1 MKEYQLHGL
10 RALAQSPKG
19 TVPAFLQAPATQG
32 AWRFHH
38 ALEDYGPTPLVRLNG
53 LAEELGLGGVFVKDE
68 SHRFGLNAFKGLGGI
83 YALSRAVA
91 RELGLPAE
99 VTLEELQAPSVQKE
113 VRNMVFVTTTD
124 GNHGRGVAWAA
135 RKLGCEAVIHMD
147 PLVDDDGATAAVR
160 DQVAALVKCIDPAI
174 VDAGAVEARVLP
186 LGYDDAVRYAA
197 QQAQEKGW
205 TLIQD
210 TSWPGYEEIP
220 TWIVQGYTTLARE
233 AADQLAEAGVDRPT
247 HVFLQAGV
255 GAMAGGVLGY
265 LADRYGAQAPVFA
278 VVEPEN
284 VAGIY
289 ASAQAGDGQPH
300 PAQGPGETIMA
311 GLNCAEP
318 CTLTWPVLRDLA
330 SWYIACPDQVAERG
344 MRRLGRPAAGDP
356 AVISGESGG
365 VTMGLLALLM
375 TAPDLAPL
383 RRDMGLNRQSVVLL
397 ISTEGDTDPVHYQKV
412 MTHD

>member
-135 RKLGCEAVIHMD
+135 RKLGCEAHVY
-147 PLVDDDGATAAVR
+147 L
-160 DQVAALVKCIDPAI
+160 PAGS
-174 VDAGAVEARVLP
+174 APAR
-186 LGYDDAVRYAA
+186 
-197 QQAQEKGW
+197 
-205 TLIQD
+205 
-210 TSWPGYEEIP
+210 
-220 TWIVQGYTTLARE
+220 
-233 AADQLAEAGVDRPT
+233 
-247 HVFLQAGV
+247 
-255 GAMAGGVLGY
+255 
-265 LADRYGAQAPVFA
+265 AQAT
-278 VVEPEN
+278 
-284 VAGIY
+284 GRRRGGGTGS
-289 ASAQAGDGQPH
+289 AS
-300 PAQGPGETIMA
+300 
-311 GLNCAEP
+311 GL
-318 CTLTWPVLRDLA
+318 
-330 SWYIACPDQVAERG
+330 
-344 MRRLGRPAAGDP
+344 
-356 AVISGESGG
+356 
-365 VTMGLLALLM
+365 
-375 TAPDLAPL
+375 
-383 RRDMGLNRQSVVLL
+383 
-397 ISTEGDTDPVHYQKV
+397 
-412 MTHD
+412 

>member
-1 MKEYQLHGL
+1 MKDYQLHGL

-135 RKLGCEAVIHMD
+135 RKLGCEAHVY
-147 PLVDDDGATAAVR
+147 L
-160 DQVAALVKCIDPAI
+160 PAGSAPARAQAI
-174 VDAGAVEARVLP
+174 LDAGAVEARVLP

-365 VTMGLLALLM
+365 VTMGLLDLLM

>member
-135 RKLGCEAVIHMD
+135 RKLGCEAHVY
-147 PLVDDDGATAAVR
+147 L
-160 DQVAALVKCIDPAI
+160 PAGSAPARAQAI
-174 VDAGAVEARVLP
+174 LDAGAAEARGLP
-186 LGYDDAVRYAA
+186 LG
-197 QQAQEKGW
+197 
-205 TLIQD
+205 
-210 TSWPGYEEIP
+210 
-220 TWIVQGYTTLARE
+220 
-233 AADQLAEAGVDRPT
+233 
-247 HVFLQAGV
+247 
-255 GAMAGGVLGY
+255 
-265 LADRYGAQAPVFA
+265 
-278 VVEPEN
+278 
-284 VAGIY
+284 
-289 ASAQAGDGQPH
+289 
-300 PAQGPGETIMA
+300 
-311 GLNCAEP
+311 
-318 CTLTWPVLRDLA
+318 
-330 SWYIACPDQVAERG
+330 
-344 MRRLGRPAAGDP
+344 
-356 AVISGESGG
+356 
-365 VTMGLLALLM
+365 
-375 TAPDLAPL
+375 
-383 RRDMGLNRQSVVLL
+383 
-397 ISTEGDTDPVHYQKV
+397 
-412 MTHD
+412 